1 MAVQPIILSPP
12 GWDSCI
18 AKSTKKAWD
27 VYQKEGRLRV
37 GRGIVFLPLP
47 PAGFWDRVTLGILE
61 CPRTGCVDHA
71 GLKFIFITISTSR
84 ELGWQTWSTMTSL
97 YHAGNHTQNV
107 PHAEQVHYQ
116 NWATPQAHKF
126 VLLSKALVILLYV
139 NLSPSAFS
147 LVALAVEFM
156 TEYMLRMSSPVL
168 HHHTNITMGTMTEL
182 FKHTTIINGR
192 ALPQGDYLLLHN
204 WLLYVT

>member
-1 MAVQPIILSPP
+1 MERKEKPLMQHQNQKPKQPTKSEKNYGSWSWRCSLSFYLPQAETAA
-12 GWDSCI
+12 CI
-18 AKSTKKAWD
+18 AESTKKAWD

-107 PHAEQVHYQ
+107 PHAEQVHYH
-116 NWATPQAHKF
+116 NWATPRAHKF

-147 LVALAVEFM
+147 
-156 TEYMLRMSSPVL
+156 
-168 HHHTNITMGTMTEL
+168 
-182 FKHTTIINGR
+182 
-192 ALPQGDYLLLHN
+192 
-204 WLLYVT
+204 